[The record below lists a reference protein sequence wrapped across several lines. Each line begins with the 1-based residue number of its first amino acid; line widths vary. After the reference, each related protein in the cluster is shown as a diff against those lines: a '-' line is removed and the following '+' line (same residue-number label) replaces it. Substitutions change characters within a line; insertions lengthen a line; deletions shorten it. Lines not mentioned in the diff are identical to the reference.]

1 MCTQAYEMISVGA
14 IYNCFLKYNN
24 YFNYCDYS
32 VSIRFSDLLSQN
44 QMNMESS
51 LHLKKQKE
59 RNWQADPKI
68 YMEKQR
74 TQKIKII
81 FSKNKWEDL
90 HLLNQKTIKLQ

>member
-1 MCTQAYEMISVGA
+1 MVWSTMCTQAYEMISVGA

-51 LHLKKQKE
+51 LHLKKK
-59 RNWQADPKI
+59 K
-68 YMEKQR
+68 KQIDKL
-74 TQKIKII
+74 TQKFIWK
-81 FSKNKWEDL
+81 SKGLRKS
-90 HLLNQKTIKLQ
+90 K